1 MCQPRSSSGE
11 RKADTMAL
19 EQPMAG
25 AAPVLIADLA
35 MFRRDRDRQALEVVV
50 VKLSSAQRSM

>member
-11 RKADTMAL
+11 GEADTMAL

-25 AAPVLIADLA
+25 TAPVLIADLA
-35 MFRRDRDRQALEVVV
+35 MFRIDRDQRALEMVVV
-50 VKLSSAQRSM
+50 ELSSAQRSM